1 MKKTTIMSDTKGKL
15 KKMITG
21 VVFSDPYVFVTEFF
35 QNSYRAKASRVDILC
50 DEFNGTITFKDNGK
64 GLKKAADILTL
75 DYSSWESTTEGFGI
89 GFWSWL
95 GFDIQENEN
104 EFTEVVCKVMSN
116 KLSFEISKLDLLKSK
131 LDVPVEE
138 IQQFDGFEVILK
150 SELLKDS
157 YISYALKDR
166 VYRDG
171 ELMPYE
177 VYFNGYRVEPKDIL
191 SDVSGDY
198 TKDFSNRLFDARLS
212 ISKGYNSIDL
222 FYEKRWVSEFYSR
235 GNAGGNI
242 ELKKGALNLK
252 EPDRKSYARDNKYYK
267 FKDSLEKCIKELY
280 QEFLENSNDEM
291 VNKYADKIAEVLD
304 VKDYEKLLEI
314 DDIFYEIVEETR
326 VIEDREEVEDELN
339 NLVNRRNVEIE
350 DVIEESNET
359 EVENFNI
366 SKLLNILNNDDNKK
380 WVQTEEVVK
389 DTNKWETVEL
399 TEEVLK
405 EKEEVIIKGR
415 VWKKLDEEEFT
426 SSFTREDEV
435 IDTEITLKTCNKKRK
450 KSSLLDILRKERK
463 KVWVKASEVED
474 YSELIAKAKYYGLKV
489 FVAKNVLYE
498 NVFNNKGIAHISE
511 VDTGVSK
518 RNVIKN
524 VEMKSNKEKSVIQ
537 LLQPICSYYKLPYDT
552 FLIGDL
558 EIYLETKLQDIVVHR
573 EVIKN
578 TKDKIKVYGVTDGF
592 NIILDRKALRLKR
605 FNLSQAEGFGKQ
617 EYRILLAL
625 INTVSHE
632 LAHLLYKTTDNTVEH
647 FEKQDSIMEEIETL
661 YNSL

>member
-1 MKKTTIMSDTKGKL
+1 MSDTKGKL

-35 QNSYRAKASRVDILC
+35 QNSYRAKASRVDIFH
-50 DEFNGTITFKDNGK
+50 DYFNGTLTFKDNGR
-64 GLKKAADILTL
+64 GLKKASDILTL
-75 DYSSWESTTEGFGI
+75 DYSSWETTTEGFGI

-95 GFDIQENEN
+95 GFDLQENEN
-104 EFTEVVCKVMSN
+104 DFTEVICKVMSN
-116 KLSFEISKLDLLKSK
+116 KFRFEMSKLDLLKSN
-131 LDVPVEE
+131 LDVSVDE
-138 IQQFDGFEVILK
+138 IQKFEGFEVILK

-157 YISYALKDR
+157 NISYALKDR

-198 TKDFSNRLFDARLS
+198 TKDFSNRLFDGRLS

-222 FYEKRWVSEFYSR
+222 FYEKRGVSEFYSR

-280 QEFLENSNDEM
+280 REFLENSNDEM

-359 EVENFNI
+359 EVDNFNI
-366 SKLLNILNNDDNKK
+366 SKLLNILNTDDNKK

-415 VWKKLDEEEFT
+415 VWKKLDEEEFNT
-426 SSFTREDEV
+426 SFTREDEV

-489 FVAKNVLYE
+489 FVAKNILYE

-524 VEMKSNKEKSVIQ
+524 VEVKSNKEKAVLQ
-537 LLQPICSYYKLPYDT
+537 LLQPLCSYYKLPYDT

-578 TKDKIKVYGVTDGF
+578 KKDKIKVYGLTDGK
-592 NIILDRKALRLKR
+592 NIVLDRRALRLRR
-605 FNLSQAEGFGKQ
+605 FNLSQADGFGKQ
-617 EYRILLAL
+617 EYRILLAI

-632 LAHLLYKTTDNTVEH
+632 LAHLLYETTDNTVEH
-647 FEKQDSIMEEIETL
+647 YEKQDLIMEEIETL
-661 YNSL
+661 YNSLK